1 MKRVQNGAPTQAD
14 SGIPAARSSA
24 LVDAEQDALLVD
36 ESEEARRRAHDGSAE
51 VALALERARLA
62 RDVGEVAHDEDELVV
77 ARCDGAA
84 LVLAHLAA
92 DVEGVL
98 DVLER
103 VLRDRAASGGEHGV
117 GDVLRQ
123 PLVDGPP
130 EDVVGRGQEIGLA
143 VDLEPAVD
151 AVGPDPEDRV
161 RDRGDQRPRLQVAR
175 GWLVEP
181 RIDGRRAHS
190 TLVARSSVETRLSP
204 GRTCPQN
211 GPVGRGRGRSHRR
224 ERVSRARS

>member
-1 MKRVQNGAPTQAD
+1 MRPSPVDPRLDQPPTSDLKARALIAA
-14 SGIPAARSSA
+14 IPDPIFRIGTDGVYRGFK
-24 LVDAEQDALLVD
+24 VD
-36 ESEEARRRAHDGSAE
+36 SEEDLLTSPDDVLGKSIYD
-51 VALALERARLA
+51 RLP
-62 RDVGEVAHDEDELVV
+62 R
-77 ARCDGAA
+77 
-84 LVLAHLAA
+84 

-130 EDVVGRGQEIGLA
+130 EDVVGGGQEVGLA

-151 AVGPDPEDRV
+151 AVRPDPEDRIG
-161 RDRGDQRPRLQVAR
+161 DRGDQRPCLQVAR
-175 GWLVEP
+175 GRLVEP
-181 RIDGRRAHS
+181 RIDGRRTHS
-190 TLVARSSVETRLSP
+190 TLVARSPVETRLSP
-204 GRTCPQN
+204 PCTCPQN
-211 GPVGRGRGRSHRR
+211 GPVGRGRGRPHRR